1 MSTQPVCV
9 PADGS
14 ELPRARQIVFYI
26 SPHRRGPAI
35 PVGVD
40 VQVESLDSISEVDMD
55 FTMTLYLRHYWK
67 DERLSFTSTTNKSMT
82 FDGRLVKKIWV
93 PDVFFVHSKRS
104 FIHDTTTENIMLR
117 VFPDGHVLYSLRV
130 TVTAACNMDFS
141 RFPLD
146 SQTCSLELE
155 SYAYTDED
163 LMLYW
168 KNGDES
174 LSTDERI
181 SLSQFLIQKFH
192 TTSRL
197 AFYSSTGWYNRL
209 YINFTLRRHIFFFL
223 LQTYFPATLMVM
235 LSWVSFWIDRRAVP
249 ARVSLGITTVL
260 TMSTIITGVN
270 ASMPRV
276 SYIKAVDIYLWV
288 SFVFVFLSVLEYAA
302 VNYLTTVQERRDRK
316 LRERMR
322 EQSMPC
328 TCGMSHTGTM
338 MADGTYSEADTN
350 SLAGYTEAPMV
361 PEEEPEKQ
369 EHMVVHLSVSSE
381 STTATNKKKGLRGLS
396 IIQNT
401 HAIDK
406 YSRIIFPGAYIIFNL
421 TYWSAYC

>member
-1 MSTQPVCV
+1 
-9 PADGS
+9 
-14 ELPRARQIVFYI
+14 
-26 SPHRRGPAI
+26 
-35 PVGVD
+35 
-40 VQVESLDSISEVDMD
+40 
-55 FTMTLYLRHYWK
+55 
-67 DERLSFTSTTNKSMT
+67 
-82 FDGRLVKKIWV
+82 
-93 PDVFFVHSKRS
+93 
-104 FIHDTTTENIMLR
+104 
-117 VFPDGHVLYSLRV
+117 
-130 TVTAACNMDFS
+130 MDFS

-168 KNGDES
+168 KSGDES
-174 LSTDERI
+174 LSTDDRI

-302 VNYLTTVQERRDRK
+302 VNYLSTVQDR
-316 LRERMR
+316 RERKIR
-322 EQSMPC
+322 ERARSQSLPC
-328 TCGMSHTGTM
+328 TCGISQTRTM
-338 MADGTYSEADTN
+338 TMLDGTYSEADTN
-350 SLAGYTEAPMV
+350 SLAGYTEEPMV
-361 PEEEPEKQ
+361 PEEEQDEMHEVPEKP

-381 STTATNKKKGLRGLS
+381 STTTKKKKSLRALN

-406 YSRIIFPGAYIIFNL
+406 YSRMIFPGSYIFFNL
-421 TYWSAYC
+421 IYWSVYC